1 MSTSFA
7 KRQKLDA
14 NADLLV
20 ALNDGVLDML
30 GDGDGNQTFSE
41 MTNDEQVRD

>member
-1 MSTSFA
+1 MSFA
-7 KRQKLDA
+7 KRQRLNA

-20 ALNDGVLDML
+20 ALKNGVLDML
-30 GDGDGNQTFSE
+30 GDVDGNQTFDE